1 MATRRV
7 GEVEAAVLKAV
18 DASGLMDDPR
28 NSGAVAIALSYAR
41 QIDDSERASSEDRT
55 KALYLG
61 PHLLKTLMTLGLTP
75 GAPSDDVPKT
85 RGRPK
90 RNKAVMDG
98 LRAINGGLEA
108 SG

>member
-1 MATRRV
+1 MSARRV

-28 NSGAVAIALSYAR
+28 NSGAVAVALSYAR

-75 GAPSDDVPKT
+75 GAASDDAPKT

-98 LRAINGGLEA
+98 LRAINGGLES